1 MIEVTVE
8 SSAGLERHMKVAIPE
23 ERVEGEVSDRLRN
36 MAQSVRIPGFR
47 PGKVPLKVVAQRYGR
62 QVRDEVVGEVVR
74 SSFYDAV
81 VQENL
86 RPAGTPRID
95 EVEAEPGKG
104 VAYKAIFEVYP
115 EVQMPDAGTLK
126 IKKPAAQVVDGD
138 IDKMI
143 ATLRKQ
149 RRTWNPVERA
159 AQKGDRVVLDFA
171 GSVGGEPLENGSATE
186 VGVELGSGQMMAGL
200 ENALEGAS
208 AGADL
213 DIDVTLPE
221 TYRPEHLAGAEANF
235 KLHVHT
241 VEEPILAEIDDAFM
255 ASFGV
260 SEGGLDAFRA
270 EVRGNMERELADA
283 LRGRT
288 KQNVMNSLLEA
299 GTFDLPNGMVQAEM
313 DRLMGKKREE
323 LSYRGIDAKALE
335 LDATLFEPESRRRVA
350 LGLMLGE
357 IVKSNDLKPDAER
370 VRARIDELASTYD
383 EPEKVVSWYYGD
395 AERLSGVESVVLEDQ
410 VVDWI
415 LTQAATD
422 EEQMSFDE
430 LLNPG
435 QTTGQDSTG

>member
-1 MIEVTVE
+1 MEVTVE
-8 SSAGLERHMKVAIPE
+8 NSAGLERHMKVAIPE

-95 EVEAEPGKG
+95 EVESEPGQG
-104 VAYKAIFEVYP
+104 VAYKAVFEVYP
-115 EVQMPDAGTLK
+115 EVQMAEASTLK
-126 IKKPAAQVVDGD
+126 IKRPSAEVQDGD

-143 ATLRKQ
+143 ETLRKQ

-213 DIDVTLPE
+213 EVDVTLPE
-221 TYRPEHLAGAEANF
+221 TYRPEHLAGAEASF

-241 VEEPILAEIDDAFM
+241 VQEPVIAEVNDEFM

-260 SEGGLDAFRA
+260 SEGGVDAFRA
-270 EVRGNMERELADA
+270 EVRNNMERELADA

-299 GTFDLPNGMVQAEM
+299 STFELPNGMVQAEM
-313 DRLMGKKREE
+313 DRLMAQKREE

-357 IVKSNDLKPDAER
+357 IVKLNEMKPDGDR
-370 VRARIDELASTYD
+370 VRARIDEIASTYD
-383 EPEKVVSWYYGD
+383 EPDKVVSWYY
-395 AERLSGVESVVLEDQ
+395 AETQRLSDVEAVVLEDQ
-410 VVDWI
+410 VVEWV
-415 LTQAATD
+415 LAQADTD

-435 QTTGQDSTG
+435 QTTSQDSTG